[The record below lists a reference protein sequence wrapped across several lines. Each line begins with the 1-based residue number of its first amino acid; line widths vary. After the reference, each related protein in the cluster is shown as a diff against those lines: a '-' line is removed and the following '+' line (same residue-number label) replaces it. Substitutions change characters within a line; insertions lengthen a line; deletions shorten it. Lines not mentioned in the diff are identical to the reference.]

1 MGKPNDPH
9 NPQYGLM
16 PSTGL
21 PMQTKN
27 DRVIIAVDFDCF
39 YASVALRD
47 RPELQNKPVAVVQ
60 KHLCVT
66 VNYIARSAKH
76 GSVKKMSTVNDA
88 LKRCP
93 DIVMIDGSD
102 LLPFRRANREIVEV
116 ARKFFPAQCP
126 IERNGLDELFID
138 VTSMVENDQ
147 QQPQPQYPWHFNGH
161 LYAKANESDEDAHE
175 DDTIIRRRLMIGS
188 HIADNLRKHILE
200 MTKLTCCA
208 GIATSK
214 LLSKIA
220 VNLHKP
226 NQQSVILPNAVPD
239 IIADLSPSELM
250 GLGHSTLTAL
260 QQWSGKEFNSVTQL
274 AQVFPLH
281 EGMKSVRVLRQALS
295 SSGSSSF
302 GGHLNDEKAYRLIEM
317 FHGIDDAKVVDL
329 NQSENIEQD
338 GQLKDAPKS
347 ISVEDACKNCQDLK
361 TVRAI
366 VKTLSVRLLTLLI
379 EDAKTYGRNAC
390 MRRAKTMSVGFR
402 HQGDGYKSTWRSSQA
417 PVEVT
422 GTNMCSV
429 NGTSVTKVRDAIESR
444 VLKVLR
450 ENAGVGIGR
459 PFQLT
464 LIGIGVSNFHKANAS
479 GSSHTSSHSFFTAS
493 NPKSATENSS
503 NDHTKTSLFHPM
515 RVTGAIHKNIQ
526 IRKVGNLKTKSIAT
540 FFSGSGSASAK
551 KRKDDGMKKG

>member
-1 MGKPNDPH
+1 MGKPNDIDSH
-9 NPQYGLM
+9 QHGLL
-16 PSTGL
+16 PSTWL
-21 PMQTKN
+21 TTQNKN

-66 VNYIARSAKH
+66 VNYIARSAEH
-76 GSVKKMSTVNDA
+76 GSVKKMSTVNEA
-88 LKRCP
+88 LQRCP

-102 LLPFRRANREIVEV
+102 LLPFRRANREIVEA

-126 IERNGLDELFID
+126 IEKNGLDELFID
-138 VTSMVENDQ
+138 VTTMVENQ
-147 QQPQPQYPWHFNGH
+147 QQPQPQYPWHFSGH
-161 LYAKANESDEDAHE
+161 LLAKTNDSDEDGFE
-175 DDTIIRRRLMIGS
+175 DDTIIRRQLMIGS
-188 HIADNLRKHILE
+188 HIANNLRKHILE

-214 LLSKIA
+214 LVSKIA

-226 NQQSVILPNAVPD
+226 NQQSIILPNVVGS

-260 QQWSGKEFNSVTQL
+260 QQWGGKEYKTVAQL

-281 EGMKSVRVLRQALS
+281 EGMKSVRLLRQAFS
-295 SSGSSSF
+295 SSASSSF
-302 GGHLNDEKAYRLIEM
+302 GGHLNDEKAYRLIQM

-329 NQSENIEQD
+329 NQSENSEQD
-338 GQLKDAPKS
+338 GQIKDAPKS
-347 ISVEDACKNCQDLK
+347 ISVEDACKSCEDLK

-366 VKTLSVRLLTLLI
+366 VKTLSMRLLTLLI
-379 EDAKTYGRNAC
+379 EDAKTYGRNGC
-390 MRRAKTMSVGFR
+390 MRRARTMSVGFR
-402 HQGDGYKSTWRSSQA
+402 HRDDGYKSTWRSSQA
-417 PVEVT
+417 PVEVA
-422 GTNMCSV
+422 GTNLCSV
-429 NGTSVTKVRDAIESR
+429 SGTAVTKVRDAIESR

-450 ENAGVGIGR
+450 ENAAVGVGR

-464 LIGIGVSNFHKANAS
+464 LIGIGVSNFHKTNAS

-493 NPKSATENSS
+493 NPRSATENSS
-503 NDHTKTSLFHPM
+503 HDHAKASLFRPM
-515 RVTGAIHKNIQ
+515 RVTGAINKNNQ

-540 FFSGSGSASAK
+540 FFSGGGSASAK
-551 KRKDDGMKKG
+551 KRKDGDMKKG